1 MKIHRYNNLII
12 LSVLLASLSA
22 CDISPPDDTPQI
34 TTTTINGFDVI
45 GRVTGDATIEM
56 PMRLDNGWSDT
67 GFDLDWDVVSSDP
80 FSVEVYISTDN
91 VLDDTDG
98 LFLET
103 QCGSNKALYA
113 CTQQIGIPCG
123 FAYQPVYEMVQAVDE
138 NDNKIFDENGDPV
151 MEPAVDEATGNF
163 IVAVDGDR
171 YYLRCADGPPT
182 VRELEI
188 TDRVPLPHGY
198 PLVPFS
204 SYFIFKACAYEEQSC
219 PNVPVLVQFL
229 NSQL

>member
-22 CDISPPDDTPQI
+22 CDISTSDDGPQI
-34 TTTTINGFDVI
+34 TTTTINSFDVI
-45 GRVTGDATIEM
+45 GRTTGDATIDM
-56 PMRLDNGWSDT
+56 PMRPDNGWSDT
-67 GFDLDWDVVSSDP
+67 GFDLDWDVLSSNP
-80 FSVEVYISTDN
+80 FTVEVYISTDD

-103 QCGSNKALYA
+103 QCGSNSSLYA
-113 CTQQIGIPCG
+113 CDQQIGIACG
-123 FAYQPVYEMVQAVDE
+123 FSYEPEYEMVEEV
-138 NDNKIFDENGDPV
+138 NENGETV
-151 MEPAVDEATGNF
+151 EVPAVDDATGSF
-163 IVAVDGDR
+163 IVKLDGYH

-188 TDRVPLPHGY
+188 TDRVSLPHGY

-229 NSQL
+229 SSQL